1 MEQQRSRETD
11 FHVAKLILTI
21 MISKCISLW
30 KNKLIKYF
38 ACKRTREFHCL
49 HVIVFLFL
57 MNNLIKKRKKN
68 RERRTLCV
76 HSHQYIEKILSG
88 THSYRNYIIDSITT
102 RGLWDHVFFMQQ
114 QIIAIVFLAGARITV
129 GVFLTWLAVLY
140 SELHHILG
148 VAS

>member
-1 MEQQRSRETD
+1 MQENSRVSLPSCDCLPISNEQFD
-11 FHVAKLILTI
+11 K
-21 MISKCISLW
+21 
-30 KNKLIKYF
+30 
-38 ACKRTREFHCL
+38 
-49 HVIVFLFL
+49 
-57 MNNLIKKRKKN
+57 KKRKERE

-129 GVFLTWLAVLY
+129 GVFLT
-140 SELHHILG
+140 
-148 VAS
+148 